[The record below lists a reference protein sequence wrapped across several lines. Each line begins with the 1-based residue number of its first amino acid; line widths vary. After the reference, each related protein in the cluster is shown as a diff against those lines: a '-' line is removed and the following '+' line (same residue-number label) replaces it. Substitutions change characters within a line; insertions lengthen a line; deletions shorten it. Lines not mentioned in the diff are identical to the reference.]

1 MPASRESVD
10 ELFARLA
17 ASYGSQWLA
26 KWDGM
31 DMDKVASVWQDE
43 LGGFKFRHI
52 KYALENLPTDHPPTA
67 MQFRALCKLA
77 PDPAVKF
84 LPEPKADPARVAEVL
99 APLRQAK
106 RQEVGDKDWAWRMR
120 DREINHGG
128 QLSTG
133 CMMRQYHRDAWRIA
147 LKHGRWAEGVIEA
160 WAQ

>member
-31 DMDKVASVWQDE
+31 DMDKVAQVWQDE

-67 MQFRALCKLA
+67 MQFRALCRQAPEPAVRMLRDPERR
-77 PDPAVKF
+77 PDPA
-84 LPEPKADPARVAEVL
+84 
-99 APLRQAK
+99 
-106 RQEVGDKDWAWRMR
+106 
-120 DREINHGG
+120 
-128 QLSTG
+128 
-133 CMMRQYHRDAWRIA
+133 RIA
-147 LKHGRWAEGVIEA
+147 EAIAKIGRGGSRHPMACAMELRNRELAGEKLNPAQRKHWRDVLGDQ
-160 WAQ
+160 AQQTKGTEE